1 MMNEADIVRALLGVT
16 RCAAWAH
23 TAPVIGDRVVPA
35 RVRAAACIPLGF
47 AISLAWAPVSYDELS
62 TAVPSEV
69 LLGLSLGFMAR
80 LLFLGVEFGGQL
92 IGVQLGLG
100 FAQSYDALSG
110 EESLATRRIAG
121 GLAGLAFL
129 GMDGLETAL
138 RALSIRGL
146 AERGGIASIDAI
158 LGAGGAVVQ
167 AGFRMAGPML
177 LAGFVAN
184 VAVAL
189 AARAAPALNAFSVML
204 ALFLL
209 VGGFVLFGT
218 IGPLTQEIE
227 SVARMAAETP
237 MRMLSL

>member
-1 MMNEADIVRALLGVT
+1 MMNEADIVRVVLGVT

-35 RVRAAACIPLGF
+35 RIRAAACVPLGF
-47 AISLAWAPVSYDELS
+47 AISLAWAPRSYDELS
-62 TAVPSEV
+62 VAVPSEI

-80 LLFLGVEFGGQL
+80 LLFLGIEFGGQL

-110 EESLATRRIAG
+110 EEALATRRIAG
-121 GLAGLAFL
+121 VLAGLAFL
-129 GMDGLETAL
+129 NMDGLESSV
-138 RALSIRGL
+138 RALSIQGL
-146 AERGGIASIDAI
+146 VERGGLLSIDAI
-158 LGAGGAVVQ
+158 LGGGSAVMQ

-218 IGPLTQEIE
+218 IGTLTQEIE
-227 SVARMAAETP
+227 SITRMAIEKP
-237 MRMLSL
+237 LRVLIQ